1 MTFSN
6 EGSRTRMTFSNE
18 GSSLRRRLVHGRDLI
33 WELVVRDLKL
43 RYKRSYLGVAWT
55 LVNPLLQLLVFSFV
69 FTVIFRV
76 ETPNFMPYL
85 FIGITSWNWF
95 SGALLESSNSILQ
108 NRDLIRQPGFPSAML
123 PNVTVASHLIHFL
136 LTLPI
141 LALLLLVSEIPA
153 TVAIL
158 WLPLVI
164 LVQYTLTLSLAMFA
178 ASLNVTF
185 RDTQYL
191 LGVFLMLGFFLTPIL
206 YELSFVP
213 ERYLP
218 FYRANPMNHVIEAYR
233 ALALRGD
240 MPDLWSLALVTG
252 GSIVQLGVSYLFF
265 RQTSIRFAEE
275 I

>member
-1 MTFSN
+1 MT
-6 EGSRTRMTFSNE
+6 T
-18 GSSLRRRLVHGRDLI
+18 SLDNRLLPRPLVYARDLMR
-33 WELVVRDLKL
+33 ELVVRDLKL

-55 LVNPLLQLLVFSFV
+55 LVNPLLQLLVFNFV

-76 ETPNFMPYL
+76 DTPNFIAYL

-95 SGALLESSNSILQ
+95 SGALLESTTSILQ
-108 NRDLIRQPGFPSAML
+108 NRDLVRQPGFPAAML

-141 LALLLLVSEIPA
+141 LALLPVTNNAGPA
-153 TVAIL
+153 AVL
-158 WLPLVI
+158 WLPLLI
-164 LVQYTLTLSLAMFA
+164 LVQYVFTLSLALLA
-178 ASLNVTF
+178 ASVHVTF

-206 YELSFVP
+206 YESSVVP

-218 FYRANPMNHVIEAYR
+218 FYRLNPMSHMIAAYR
-233 ALALRGD
+233 AVLLRGEA
-240 MPDLWSLALVTG
+240 PDLRSLALVAG
-252 GSIVQLGVSYLFF
+252 VSLLQLGVFYLFF
-265 RQTSIRFAEE
+265 QRSSIRFAEE

>member
-1 MTFSN
+1 MTCTNDSYSFP
-6 EGSRTRMTFSNE
+6 
-18 GSSLRRRLVHGRDLI
+18 RRLVWGRDLM

-55 LVNPLLQLLVFSFV
+55 LVNPLLQLFVFSFV
-69 FTVIFRV
+69 FTAIFRAD
-76 ETPNFMPYL
+76 TPNFMAYL

-95 SGALLESSNSILQ
+95 SGALLEATNSILQ

-123 PNVTVASHLIHFL
+123 PNVTVGSHLIHFL

-141 LALLLLVSEIPA
+141 LALLLLVSHIPITA
-153 TVAIL
+153 TLL

-164 LVQYTLTLSLAMFA
+164 LVQYALTLSLAMFA

-206 YELSFVP
+206 YDLRIVP
-213 ERYLP
+213 ELYLP
-218 FYRANPMNHVIEAYR
+218 FYRANPMTHVIEAYR
-233 ALALRGD
+233 ALAMRARR
-240 MPDLWSLALVTG
+240 PDLWSLALVTG
-252 GSIVQLGVSYLFF
+252 GSIVQLGLSYLFF
-265 RQTSIRFAEE
+265 RHTSIRFAEE